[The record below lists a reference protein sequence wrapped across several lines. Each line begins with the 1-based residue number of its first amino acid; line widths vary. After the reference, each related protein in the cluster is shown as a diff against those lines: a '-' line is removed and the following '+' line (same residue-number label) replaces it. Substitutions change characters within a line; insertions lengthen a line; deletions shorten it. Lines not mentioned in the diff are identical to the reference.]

1 MGSSDSKKAYKP
13 SSLNTISH
21 SAGNKL
27 SRSVSSLPEP
37 KKENIIV
44 PSDAKASMAQI
55 RRLSEPKMG
64 SSHHVSSVKSQS
76 AEPVSKR
83 KISDGPESKK
93 LSAIVNY
100 DKSKAAT
107 LPELKIR
114 TSKGPDVAR
123 TKSAAKEMT
132 QKVNGKKS
140 STTSEGAELKRNNEN
155 TSHHNDGDDNPAGDW
170 RGGAGEWC
178 GGGELMNGRRKKE
191 GNPAVTDTLSKKSVS
206 NDTTQEKDGERES
219 KGLWLRGCKMKAR
232 QGLSSWR
239 HWCYGW
245 YLFASK

>member
-1 MGSSDSKKAYKP
+1 MG
-13 SSLNTISH
+13 N
-21 SAGNKL
+21 
-27 SRSVSSLPEP
+27 
-37 KKENIIV
+37 
-44 PSDAKASMAQI
+44 
-55 RRLSEPKMG
+55 
-64 SSHHVSSVKSQS
+64 SHHVSSVKSQS

-155 TSHHNDGDDNPAGDW
+155 ISHHSDGDDNPVIEKTVVMLECDKPSVPTVHALEEIKEAQKGQYDNF
-170 RGGAGEWC
+170 EI
-178 GGGELMNGRRKKE
+178 RKKSE
-191 GNPAVTDTLSKKSVS
+191 VVSDYAAIRAPVSPLSMDRV
-206 NDTTQEKDGERES
+206 DGESSEHQLHKPAISYEVWLARTK
-219 KGLWLRGCKMKAR
+219 KGFDH
-232 QGLSSWR
+232 GLTIFSFFRTVMNITASNFLQNVR
-239 HWCYGW
+239 SIYGENILLVPKI
-245 YLFASK
+245 YQILF